1 MEKLINDILAFV
13 AQREQTILRIC
24 GHGGSG
30 KTTFA
35 QKIVASLPADSS
47 YNLLS
52 TDPYVI
58 LGKYS
63 DDALLRY
70 DLDGKEVLQPITACH
85 PLRHELTSLK
95 RDITM
100 LRAGMELLTPDMPWQ
115 PAERLDGKRPL
126 TIVEGMTPTFLER
139 DLFDL
144 SIFLYTDA
152 ETELARRLARDVAER
167 GRNPE
172 FIKQTQARR
181 RKQYELYMEHHKTDF
196 DIIVNDTAGAFQIE
210 KTPF

>member
-30 KTTFA
+30 KTTLA
-35 QKIVASLPADSS
+35 QKLSAVLPAGS

-70 DLDGKEVLQPITACH
+70 DLEGKEVLQPITACH

-100 LRAGMELLTPDMPWQ
+100 LRAGMELLTPDMPWE
-115 PAERLDGKRPL
+115 PAERLDGKRSL

-172 FIKQTQARR
+172 FIKQTQAHR
-181 RKQYELYMEHHKTDF
+181 RKQYELYMEHRKADF
-196 DIIVNDTAGAFQIE
+196 DIIVNDSAGTFQME
-210 KTPF
+210 KTIF